1 MTREAFPRDL
11 NLLAIGG
18 PAHGRRGQWGKYADP
33 DGFVRV
39 PVIRPVRFFEPASVA
54 DLMSLPDELPVHLI
68 ARVLLPGW
76 RVPFW
81 AAVHVRW
88 PGAGTHLLPTFG
100 LAPGDVLPGSRF
112 GMVENLYAIA
122 VGVYSSRIVGPVT
135 EWRPGDWLPGPF
147 RPRDVPL
154 DSELDG
160 LLAAGITLDE
170 WRAGI
175 RPEHVTSRNRLS
187 GPQA

>member
-81 AAVHVRW
+81 AAVHVPW
-88 PGAGTHLLPTFG
+88 PRRSWSTDERLG
-100 LAPGDVLPGSRF
+100 LAEGDVLPGSRV
-112 GMVENLYAIA
+112 GLVEPLYAIA
-122 VGVYSSRIVGPVT
+122 VGVYSHRIVWPVT
-135 EWRPGDWLPGPF
+135 LWHPGNWLPGPI

-160 LLAAGITLDE
+160 LLAAGITLAE

-175 RPEHVTSRNRLS
+175 RPEHVTSTNALS
-187 GPQA
+187 GPQT